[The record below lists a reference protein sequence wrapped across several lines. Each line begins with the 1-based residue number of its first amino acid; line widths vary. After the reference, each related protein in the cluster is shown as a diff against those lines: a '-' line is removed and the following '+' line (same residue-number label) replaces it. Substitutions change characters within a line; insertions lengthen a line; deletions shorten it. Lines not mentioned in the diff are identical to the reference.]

1 MRVAAT
7 LALLPLVLLSC
18 ASDPYADLPDP
29 LFAAYDGKAVP
40 GAAVLVVQNGEAV
53 HRATYGMADLEGG
66 LAVSAET
73 NFRLASVTK
82 QFTATAILLLVKDGV
97 LGLDDP
103 VDGILSGMP
112 AVADPIT
119 VRHLLQ
125 HQSGLQDY
133 ENLIPDGF
141 QGQVHDADV
150 LELISGTDSL
160 YFPPGTDYRYSNT
173 GYALLALIVEK
184 RSGLTFPDFLATRIF
199 TPLGMEHS
207 LAFVDGLTAVPHR
220 AFGYVVEN
228 GQASF
233 RDQSRTSAVL
243 GDGGIYSSLRDLQRW
258 DAALSTDQLLTD
270 SLRTLMFTP
279 GLNGYGFGWRI
290 DTFAGHRRYGH
301 TGSTSGFRNVIHRY
315 PDLGLTVIIL
325 TNRAAP
331 DVADLAEQVA
341 ARYF

>member
-1 MRVAAT
+1 MRTSMLLLAVAM
-7 LALLPLVLLSC
+7 LSC

-29 LFAAYDGKAVP
+29 LFAAYDSRNVP
-40 GAAVLVVQNGEAV
+40 GAAVLVLQDAEVV
-53 HRATYGMADLEGG
+53 HRATYGMADRETGTP
-66 LAVSAET
+66 VTRDT

-82 QFTATAILLLVKDGV
+82 QFTATAILLLVKDGF
-97 LGLDDP
+97 LTLDEP
-103 VDGILSGMP
+103 VRQILDGMP
-112 AVADPIT
+112 SVAHDVT

-133 ENLIPDGF
+133 ENLIPDAF
-141 QGQVHDADV
+141 EGQVHDADV
-150 LELISGTDSL
+150 LDLISGTDSL

-184 RSGLTFPDFLATRIF
+184 RSGASFPDFLAARIF
-199 TPLGMEHS
+199 APLGMEHTV
-207 LAFVDGLTAVPHR
+207 AFIDGVHTVPNR
-220 AFGYVVEN
+220 AFGYVVN
-228 GQASF
+228 GTNVTF
-233 RDQSRTSAVL
+233 RDQSSTSAVL
-243 GDGGIYSSLRDLQRW
+243 GDGGIYSSLSDLQRW
-258 DAALSTDQLLTD
+258 DTALDTDRLLPD

-290 DTFAGHRRYGH
+290 DTHAGHRRHGH

-315 PDLGLTVIIL
+315 PDLRLTVIIL

-341 ARYF
+341 ARWF

>member
-1 MRVAAT
+1 MRISTLLLAVAM
-7 LALLPLVLLSC
+7 LSC

-29 LFAAYDGKAVP
+29 LFAAYDGTNVP

-53 HRATYGMADLEGG
+53 LSAAYGMADLDKGT
-66 LAVSAET
+66 AITKDT

-82 QFTATAILLLVKDGV
+82 QFTATAILLLVKDGLV
-97 LGLDDP
+97 GLDEP
-103 VDGILSGMP
+103 VRQILDGMP
-112 AVADPIT
+112 AVAGTVT

-125 HQSGLQDY
+125 HQSGLLDY

-141 QGQVHDADV
+141 EGQVHDSDV

-160 YFPPGTDYRYSNT
+160 YFPTGTDYRYSNT

-184 RSGLTFPDFLATRIF
+184 RSGLTFPEFLATRIF

-207 LAFVDGLTAVPHR
+207 VAFVDGVNIIPNR
-220 AFGYVVEN
+220 AFGYVVD
-228 GQASF
+228 GPSVTF
-233 RDQSRTSAVL
+233 RDQSSTSAVL
-243 GDGGIYSSLRDLQRW
+243 GDGGIYSSLTDLQRW
-258 DAALSTDQLLTD
+258 DAALDTDRLLPD
-270 SLRTLMFTP
+270 SLRSLMFTP

-290 DTFAGHRRYGH
+290 DTHAGHRRHGH

-325 TNRAAP
+325 TNRATP